1 MKKKIVA
8 ICIVAIIAVTA
19 VAGASIAYL
28 TDTDSQTNV
37 MTVGNVAIEL
47 NEWMRNEDGSDLV
60 EYKDPETILPAVI
73 YDENGNVTHEWNT
86 DVYAEDTTKEYTVE
100 GLDDTFHMYDKDRMR
115 NAIDKIVTVTNTGKN
130 DAYIRTLILI
140 EDPDKT
146 VVPNLEIMYDS
157 SLTPNIVGYVTVNQV
172 QYYAI
177 ELVYADIV
185 KPNETTLP
193 SVMAFWV
200 NPAVDNGD
208 IPADFDIL
216 AYAQAVQADG
226 FNDAQEALDVAFG
239 IVNEDNLNT
248 WLVP

>member
-1 MKKKIVA
+1 MKKKIIA
-8 ICIVAIIAVTA
+8 ICLVAIIAVTA
-19 VAGASIAYL
+19 IAGASIAYL
-28 TDTDSQTNV
+28 TDTDSQINV

-60 EYKDPETILPAVI
+60 EYKDPDLILPAVI
-73 YDENGNVTHEWNT
+73 YDADGKVTSEWGA
-86 DVYAEDTTKEYTVE
+86 DAYAEDTTKQYTVE
-100 GLDDTFHMYDKDRMR
+100 GLDDSFQMYDKDRMR

-130 DAYIRTLILI
+130 NAFVRTLILI

-146 VVPNLEIMYDS
+146 VIPNLEMMYDS
-157 SLTPNIVGYVTVNQV
+157 TLTPNMVGYVTVNQI

-177 ELVYADIV
+177 EFVYADV
-185 KPNETTLP
+185 VEPDETTLP
-193 SVMAFWV
+193 SAMAFWV

-226 FNDAQEALDVAFG
+226 FNGAQEALDVAFG
-239 IVNEDNLNT
+239 VVNEENLNT
-248 WLVP
+248 WLAP